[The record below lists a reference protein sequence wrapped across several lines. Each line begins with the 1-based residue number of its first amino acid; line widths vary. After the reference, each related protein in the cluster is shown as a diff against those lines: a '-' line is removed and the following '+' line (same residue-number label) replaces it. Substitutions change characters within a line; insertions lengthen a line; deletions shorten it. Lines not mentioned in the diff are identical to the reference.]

1 MKQDKQKKSEHL
13 CFLFKFQITQRK
25 KGEHFFIKKNKKNPK
40 LKTMEKTI
48 DRETL
53 KKMKIVALFNLAK
66 ELKIEIDDSI
76 DDKEVADFIIQA
88 MLPENFTSV
97 FDGINAAKQEFV
109 SSAIKMEKNLQ
120 DLDTWF
126 KDIPQDFKEFFEN
139 EEKRAKRVVTN
150 LQNKSSD
157 ILVLGNGSSGKS
169 LFLNT
174 IAFGEDI
181 LPTSALNSTSAITK
195 IKYGDKRKMRARHS
209 AKAQARKKEEEK
221 KEKKKRGKDLGVV

>member
-1 MKQDKQKKSEHL
+1 
-13 CFLFKFQITQRK
+13 
-25 KGEHFFIKKNKKNPK
+25 
-40 LKTMEKTI
+40 
-48 DRETL
+48 
-53 KKMKIVALFNLAK
+53 
-66 ELKIEIDDSI
+66 
-76 DDKEVADFIIQA
+76 
-88 MLPENFTSV
+88 
-97 FDGINAAKQEFV
+97 
-109 SSAIKMEKNLQ
+109 MEKNLQ

-195 IKYGDKRKMRARHS
+195 IKYGK
-209 AKAQARKKEEEK
+209 
-221 KEKKKRGKDLGVV
+221 